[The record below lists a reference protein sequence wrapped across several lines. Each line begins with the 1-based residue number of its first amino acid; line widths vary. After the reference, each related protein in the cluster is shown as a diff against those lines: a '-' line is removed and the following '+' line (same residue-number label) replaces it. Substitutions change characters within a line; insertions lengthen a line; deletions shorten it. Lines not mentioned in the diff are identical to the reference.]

1 MTSRPDA
8 AAAPLPMTVSSMVRP
23 LAVVMVD
30 MGISSWWKLERSGKT
45 GFRSR
50 TGGAGVEAVVQRSG
64 GLNVRERAGIGYKY
78 LRRSQRLGQGGG
90 IPCRRPFGPAS
101 TFTQW
106 NTRTSTRM
114 LDRRFHCV
122 KLRAAPNGL

>member
-50 TGGAGVEAVVQRSG
+50 TGGAGVEAVLQRSG

-78 LRRSQRLGQGGG
+78 LRRSQRLGKAALSLAVG
-90 IPCRRPFGPAS
+90 R
-101 TFTQW
+101 
-106 NTRTSTRM
+106 
-114 LDRRFHCV
+114 LDQ
-122 KLRAAPNGL
+122 AAPSHNGNIAPALFCWYEDC

>member
-30 MGISSWWKLERSGKT
+30 MGISSWWKLEWSGKT

-50 TGGAGVEAVVQRSG
+50 TGGAGVEAVLQRSG
-64 GLNVRERAGIGYKY
+64 GLNVRERARIGYQY
-78 LRRSQRLGQGGG
+78 LRWSQRLGQGGG
-90 IPCRRPFGPAS
+90 SPCRRPFGPAS

-106 NTRTSTRM
+106 KHRSSI
-114 LDRRFHCV
+114 LLWYEDCS
-122 KLRAAPNGL
+122 

>member
-8 AAAPLPMTVSSMVRP
+8 ADAPLPMTVSSMVRP

-30 MGISSWWKLERSGKT
+30 MEISSWWKLERSGKT

-50 TGGAGVEAVVQRSG
+50 TGGAGVGAVLQRSG

-78 LRRSQRLGQGGG
+78 LRSQRLGQAAVSLAVV
-90 IPCRRPFGPAS
+90 RLDHPALS
-101 TFTQW
+101 H
-106 NTRTSTRM
+106 NGNI
-114 LDRRFHCV
+114 
-122 KLRAAPNGL
+122 APALFCWYEDCS